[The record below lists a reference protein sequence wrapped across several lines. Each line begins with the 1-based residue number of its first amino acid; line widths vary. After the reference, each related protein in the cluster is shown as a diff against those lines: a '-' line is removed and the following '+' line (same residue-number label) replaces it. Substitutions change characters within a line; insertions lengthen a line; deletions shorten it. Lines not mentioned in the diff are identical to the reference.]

1 MDVKICD
8 RCGKELMPI
17 NVFDKSL
24 RGYLFR
30 KGRYSY
36 KAVRVENGD
45 DFTFR
50 HRKSIELCPSCYHE
64 LKRTYVLYDD
74 ADKRD
79 ANLLEAYRLLTNCLC
94 INTDGYSCD
103 LNQESANSV
112 LNDVIV
118 LLAKALE
125 E

>member
-1 MDVKICD
+1 MNVKICD

-24 RGYLFR
+24 RGCLFR

-79 ANLLEAYRLLTNCLC
+79 ANLLEAYRLLTNCLYA
-94 INTDGYSCD
+94 NTDGYSYD
-103 LNQESANSV
+103 LDQESVKSV
-112 LNDVIV
+112 LNDVIA

>member
-1 MDVKICD
+1 MNVKICD
-8 RCGKELMPI
+8 RCGKQLIPI

-24 RGYLFR
+24 RGHLFR
-30 KGRYSY
+30 KGCYSY

-64 LKRTYVLYDD
+64 LKRTYMLYDD

-79 ANLLEAYRLLTNCLC
+79 ANLLEAYRLLTNCLFV
-94 INTDGYSCD
+94 NTDGYSCD
-103 LNQESANSV
+103 LNQESVKSA

>member
-50 HRKSIELCPSCYHE
+50 HRKSVELCPSCYHE
-64 LKRTYVLYDD
+64 LKRTYMLYD

-79 ANLLEAYRLLTNCLC
+79 ANLLETYRLLTNCLC
-94 INTDGYSCD
+94 INTDGYTCD
-103 LNQESANSV
+103 LNQESVKSA
-112 LNDVIV
+112 LNDVIA
-118 LLAKALE
+118 LLAKELE